1 MSIGAF
7 SRKTGLSMRTLRFY
21 EAAGLITPYRNADNG
36 RRSYAGRDLWRV
48 QQVLVLKM
56 VGLSL
61 SEIHALLTRQTMNP
75 ATTLSLQLDLLVER
89 RDALDRAIAS
99 LRAALGRVDGDGDTA
114 IDTLFS
120 LVKMMKMVDDSN
132 AYQDVIKKYMTE
144 EQVQSKA
151 VQDFVSDAVAS
162 LDGAQG

>member
-1 MSIGAF
+1 MSIGQFA
-7 SRKTGLSMRTLRFY
+7 RKTGLSMRTLRFY
-21 EAAGLITPYRNADNG
+21 ETAGLITPYRNPDNG
-36 RRSYAGRDLWRV
+36 RRSYAGRDLRRV

-75 ATTLSLQLDLLVER
+75 AATLSLQLDLLIER

-99 LRAALGRVDGDGDTA
+99 LRAALDRVDGDGDTA
-114 IDTLFS
+114 IDTLCS
-120 LVKMMKMVDDSN
+120 LIRMIKMVDDSN

-144 EQVQSKA
+144 EQVQGVHA
-151 VQDFVSDAVAS
+151 RNVPPAW
-162 LDGAQG
+162 